1 MTFCNIHQSV
11 LVEWRKREFNI
22 SALLQTTHGY
32 KHGKVYPERRVGY
45 QILSF
50 VSPREVT
57 GTPKD
62 TVDADAHK
70 KSEEKCSLL

>member
-1 MTFCNIHQSV
+1 MTYSNIHYSV
-11 LVEWRKREFNI
+11 YVEWRGREFNI

-32 KHGKVYPERRVGY
+32 KHGEIYPERRVGY
-45 QILSF
+45 QIMSL
-50 VSPREVT
+50 VSSREVT